1 LELKRRIDLEL
12 WLVFGLS
19 LGKSAIYSVLAFV
32 SALTAPRGL
41 GGSSTTINESV
52 DPRQW
57 LDFSY
62 QFAGIMFQFVPVAL
76 TLFLV
81 GRGAL
86 AKFGIIGTNLGKQL
100 TIGFGIAAGI
110 GIPGLALYLAARA
123 LGLSAKVIATDV
135 NPYWWTTPLLLLS
148 AVAASVL
155 EEMIMIGYVFHRLR
169 ERGMSD
175 NKIVWLSSLIRGSYH
190 LYQGVGGFVGNV
202 VMGLLFGYL
211 YKRTGKLIP
220 LLFAHFL
227 IDAVVFVGYAWA
239 SKWLPL
245 N

>member
-1 LELKRRIDLEL
+1 MELKRRIDLEL

-19 LGKSAIYSVLAFV
+19 LGKSAIYSILAFV

-123 LGLSAKVIATDV
+123 MGLSAKVIATDV

-202 VMGLLFGYL
+202 VMGLIFGYV

>member
-1 LELKRRIDLEL
+1 
-12 WLVFGLS
+12 
-19 LGKSAIYSVLAFV
+19 
-32 SALTAPRGL
+32 
-41 GGSSTTINESV
+41 
-52 DPRQW
+52 

-155 EEMIMIGYVFHRLR
+155 EEMIMIGYVFHRFR

-202 VMGLLFGYL
+202 VMGLIFGYL

>member
-1 LELKRRIDLEL
+1 MQLKRRIDLEL

-32 SALTAPRGL
+32 SMLTTPAGL
-41 GGSSTTINESV
+41 HGSTTTINESV

-62 QFAGIMFQFVPVAL
+62 QFVGLSFQLVPVAL

-86 AKFGIIGTNLGKQL
+86 AKFGIDGTKIGRQL

-110 GIPGLALYLAARA
+110 GIPGLGLYLAARS
-123 LGLSAKVIATDV
+123 LGLAAKLVATDV
-135 NPYWWTTPLLLLS
+135 NQYWWTTPLLLLS
-148 AVAASVL
+148 AATASLL
-155 EEMIMIGYVFHRLR
+155 EEGIMVGYLFHRLR
-169 ERGMSD
+169 ERGLSD
-175 NKIVWLSSLIRGSYH
+175 NKIIWLSALIRGSYH
-190 LYQGVGGFVGNV
+190 LYQGVGGFVGNI
-202 VMGLLFGYL
+202 VMGLIFGYW
-211 YKRTGKLIP
+211 YKRTGKLVP

-239 SKWLPL
+239 THWLPL

>member
-1 LELKRRIDLEL
+1 MELKRRIDLEL

-41 GGSSTTINESV
+41 GGSTTTINESV

-86 AKFGIIGTNLGKQL
+86 AKFGIISTNLGKQL

-110 GIPGLALYLAARA
+110 GIPGLGLYLAARA
-123 LGLSAKVIATDV
+123 MGLSAKVIATDV

-155 EEMIMIGYVFHRLR
+155 EEVIMIGYVFHRLR

-175 NKIVWLSSLIRGSYH
+175 TKILLLSSLIRGSYH
-190 LYQGVGGFVGNV
+190 LYQGIGGFVGNI
-202 VMGLLFGYL
+202 VMGLIFGYW

-239 SKWLPL
+239 SNWLPL